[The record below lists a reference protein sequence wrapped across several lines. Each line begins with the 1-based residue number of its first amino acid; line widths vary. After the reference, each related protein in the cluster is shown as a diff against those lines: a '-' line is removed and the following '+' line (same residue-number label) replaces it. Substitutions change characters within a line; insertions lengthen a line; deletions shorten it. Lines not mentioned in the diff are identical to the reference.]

1 MKKVLLQEPDKFYYY
16 NNGIKL
22 LCKSIK
28 RKAKDSTTNATGLF
42 ALEGVSLVNGA
53 QTTGTIGSLFLDNP
67 EQVSKA
73 IVMIQIIDLSSVD
86 TETAT
91 QITRLSNT

>member
-1 MKKVLLQEPDKFYYY
+1 MILSNWGKVDVP
-16 NNGIKL
+16 

-42 ALEGVSLVNGA
+42 ALEGVSLVKGA
-53 QTTGTIGSLFLDNP
+53 QTTGTIGFLFLDNP

-73 IVMIQIIDLSSVD
+73 IVMIQIIDLCSVD
-86 TETAT
+86 TDTAT
-91 QITRLSNT
+91 QITRLSSTQNIIEFNKV

>member
-1 MKKVLLQEPDKFYYY
+1 MILFHGSNIEIFDIDFTKCKPCLLYTSPERFYYY

-53 QTTGTIGSLFLDNP
+53 QTTGTIGSLFFDNP
-67 EQVSKA
+67 RCV
-73 IVMIQIIDLSSVD
+73 
-86 TETAT
+86 
-91 QITRLSNT
+91 